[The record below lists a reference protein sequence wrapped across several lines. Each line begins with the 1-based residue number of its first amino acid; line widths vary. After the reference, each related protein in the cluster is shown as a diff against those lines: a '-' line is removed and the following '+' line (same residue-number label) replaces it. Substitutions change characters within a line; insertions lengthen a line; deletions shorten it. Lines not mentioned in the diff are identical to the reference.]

1 MIFQL
6 APAPSKGG
14 QSRKVRVMRVVGA
27 MGVVRVVGAV
37 GKSPRILGNLKK
49 ISEVQATNLCSSG
62 G

>member
-37 GKSPRILGNLKK
+37 RAVRVMGAVGAVRVVGVTDNDLMI
-49 ISEVQATNLCSSG
+49 
-62 G
+62 